1 MSTSDS
7 AGGPRAPSSARQGAV
22 LAPNNPSP
30 QAQGTA
36 PAPND
41 PSCPAQ
47 DSTSDPN
54 NPSPQAQ
61 GTAPASSA
69 HSGTPHREPRE
80 SPGSA
85 REAAPSGSTR
95 KAASGPTRRASPSG
109 GRGRGR
115 GGKVGRRRPS
125 RLRALARDGWIPD
138 QHGAWPMTVLPIVIG
153 AALGGPTWEHLVLGF
168 AWTTAFACFNAVE
181 HWVKSPK
188 RRRSAIIGAVVASGA
203 VAAVSGGAY
212 LAFRPALAWWTVGF
226 APLVGVALW
235 EVRAGRERSI
245 PARLA
250 TIAASSLMLPVA
262 FAVSAS
268 GGSPGSVPAR
278 VWVAAGVLGA
288 QFAGTVPTVR
298 SMVRG
303 RGDRRWVVGS
313 VLFHAL
319 CTAAVA
325 GLAGAGLISFWAV
338 PVWVAMTVRA
348 WAMPAWS
355 ERRSRPLA
363 PKVIGPLEFVWVGLL
378 AVALLLP

>member
-7 AGGPRAPSSARQGAV
+7 AGGPGAPSSVRQGTAP
-22 LAPNNPSP
+22 APNDTSP

-36 PAPND
+36 P
-41 PSCPAQ
+41 
-47 DSTSDPN
+47 T
-54 NPSPQAQ
+54 
-61 GTAPASSA
+61 SSA
-69 HSGTPHREPRE
+69 RSGAPHGEPRE
-80 SPGSA
+80 PLGST
-85 REAAPSGSTR
+85 RQTTPSGSAG
-95 KAASGPTRRASPSG
+95 KAASGSTSTRRAAASG
-109 GRGRGR
+109 ARGRGR
-115 GGKVGRRRPS
+115 GGKGGRRRPS

-188 RRRSAIIGAVVASGA
+188 RRRSAIIRAVVASGA
-203 VAAVSGGAY
+203 VAAASGGAY
-212 LAFRPALAWWTVGF
+212 LAFRPALAWWAVGF
-226 APLVGVALW
+226 VPLVGVALW

-245 PARLA
+245 LARLA

-262 FAVSAS
+262 FSVSAS
-268 GGSPGSVPAR
+268 GGFPGSVPAR
-278 VWVAAGVLGA
+278 VWVAAGVLDA

-303 RGDRRWVVGS
+303 RGDRRWVIGS

-325 GLAGAGLISFWAV
+325 GLAAAGLISAWAV

-355 ERRSRPLA
+355 ERRARPLA

>member
-7 AGGPRAPSSARQGAV
+7 AGGPGAPSSVR
-22 LAPNNPSP
+22 
-30 QAQGTA
+30 QGTA

-41 PSCPAQ
+41 
-47 DSTSDPN
+47 T
-54 NPSPQAQ
+54 SPQAQ
-61 GTAPASSA
+61 GTAPASNKPSPHAQATAPASSVRSGAPHGEARGSA
-69 HSGTPHREPRE
+69 RQATP
-80 SPGSA
+80 PGSA
-85 REAAPSGSTR
+85 HESPSGSTR
-95 KAASGPTRRASPSG
+95 RAAASSA
-109 GRGRGR
+109 RGRGR
-115 GGKVGRRRPS
+115 GGKGGRRRPS

-188 RRRSAIIGAVVASGA
+188 RRRSAIIRAVVASGA
-203 VAAVSGGAY
+203 VAAASGGAY
-212 LAFRPALAWWTVGF
+212 LAFRPALVWWAVGF
-226 APLVGVALW
+226 VPLVGVALW

-250 TIAASSLMLPVA
+250 TITASSLMLPVA
-262 FAVSAS
+262 FSVSAS
-268 GGSPGSVPAR
+268 GGFPGSVPAR

-303 RGDRRWVVGS
+303 RGDRRWVIGS

-319 CTAAVA
+319 CTATVV
-325 GLAGAGLISFWAV
+325 GLAAAGLISAWAV

-355 ERRSRPLA
+355 ERRTRPLA
-363 PKVIGPLEFVWVGLL
+363 PKVIGPFEFVWVGLL

>member
-7 AGGPRAPSSARQGAV
+7 AGGPGAPSSQV
-22 LAPNNPSP
+22 
-30 QAQGTA
+30 QGTA
-36 PAPND
+36 PDPNK
-41 PSCPAQ
+41 PSRQIQGAVP
-47 DSTSDPN
+47 DPN
-54 NPSPQAQ
+54 NPSSQAQ
-61 GTAPASSA
+61 DTAPASSA
-69 HSGTPHREPRE
+69 RSGAPHGEPQE
-80 SPGSA
+80 PLGSA
-85 REAAPSGSTR
+85 RQTTP
-95 KAASGPTRRASPSG
+95 SGPTRKAVSG
-109 GRGRGR
+109 ARGRGR
-115 GGKVGRRRPS
+115 GGKGGRRRPS

-188 RRRSAIIGAVVASGA
+188 RRRSVIIRAVVASGA
-203 VAAVSGGAY
+203 VAAASGGAY
-212 LAFRPALAWWTVGF
+212 LAFRPALAWWAIGF
-226 APLVGVALW
+226 VPLVGVALW

-245 PARLA
+245 RARLA

-262 FAVSAS
+262 FSVSAS
-268 GGSPGSVPAR
+268 GGFPGSVPAR

-298 SMVRG
+298 SMVRR
-303 RGDRRWVVGS
+303 RGDRRWVIGS

-325 GLAGAGLISFWAV
+325 GLAAAGLISAWAV

-355 ERRSRPLA
+355 ERRARPLA

-378 AVALLLP
+378 ALALVLP

>member
-7 AGGPRAPSSARQGAV
+7 AGGPGAPSSQVQGA
-22 LAPNNPSP
+22 APD
-30 QAQGTA
+30 
-36 PAPND
+36 PND
-41 PSCPAQ
+41 PSSQ
-47 DSTSDPN
+47 V
-54 NPSPQAQ
+54 Q
-61 GTAPASSA
+61 GAAPASSA
-69 HSGTPHREPRE
+69 HSGAPHGEAREPL
-80 SPGSA
+80 GSA
-85 REAAPSGSTR
+85 RQATPSGSAR
-95 KAASGPTRRASPSG
+95 KAASSSTRRAAASG
-109 GRGRGR
+109 ARGRGR
-115 GGKVGRRRPS
+115 GGKGGRRRPS

-188 RRRSAIIGAVVASGA
+188 RRRSAIIRAVVASGA
-203 VAAVSGGAY
+203 VAAASGGAY
-212 LAFRPALAWWTVGF
+212 LAFRPALAWWAVGF

-262 FAVSAS
+262 FSVSAS
-268 GGSPGSVPAR
+268 GGLLGSVPAR

-325 GLAGAGLISFWAV
+325 GLAAAGLISAWAV

-355 ERRSRPLA
+355 ERRARPLA

-378 AVALLLP
+378 AIALVLP